1 MVRRTLVGAFI
12 FAFIIFSAAG
22 NGYTSE
28 ISLNAGLA
36 EAIGEGTGHLNIG
49 LSLGGNAFF
58 KVSPSILLGGRM
70 AYNIWTIEGNDEY
83 MSVTEFV
90 PSIRILTKKTRSK
103 RLNLFAQLG
112 LGYFA
117 LGSSYGYSDSEY
129 GLSMGLGLT
138 IGRKR
143 SNISLEILSL
153 FNLVFTE
160 DESFKYL
167 SLIIGPSFKI

>member
-1 MVRRTLVGAFI
+1 MLRRALVGAFI
-12 FAFIIFSAAG
+12 FAFIISPAAG
-22 NGYTSE
+22 TGYASE
-28 ISLNAGLA
+28 ISLNAGVA

-49 LSLGGNAFF
+49 FSFGGNAFF
-58 KVSPSILLGGRM
+58 NVSPKILLGGRM

-83 MSVTEFV
+83 MSVTEFI
-90 PSIRILTKKTRSK
+90 PSVRILTKKTRSK

-138 IGRKR
+138 IGRRR
-143 SNISLEILSL
+143 SNINLEILTL
-153 FNLVFTE
+153 FNIIFTE
-160 DESFKYL
+160 DDSFEYL
-167 SLIIGPSFKI
+167 SLIVGPSFKI

>member
-1 MVRRTLVGAFI
+1 MVRRTLVGTFI
-12 FAFIIFSAAG
+12 FAFIILPAAG
-22 NGYTSE
+22 TGYASE

-83 MSVTEFV
+83 VSVTEFI
-90 PSIRILTKKTRSK
+90 PSVRILSKKTRSK
-103 RLNLFAQLG
+103 RINLFAQLG
-112 LGYFA
+112 LGYFVWD
-117 LGSSYGYSDSEY
+117 SSYGYSDSEY
-129 GLSMGLGLT
+129 GLDMGLGLT

-143 SNISLEILSL
+143 SNVSLEILTL
-153 FNLVFTE
+153 FNIIFTE

-167 SLIIGPSFKI
+167 SLIVGPSFKI